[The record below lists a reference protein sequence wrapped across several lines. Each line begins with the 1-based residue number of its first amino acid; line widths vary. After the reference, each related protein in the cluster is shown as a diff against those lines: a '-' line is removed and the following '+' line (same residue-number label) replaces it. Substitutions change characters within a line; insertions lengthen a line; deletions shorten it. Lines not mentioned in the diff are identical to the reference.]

1 MHAQAWLLAL
11 LVSYNLEYAVGFDR
25 PLAPDPTGFG
35 PLQVG
40 QEEYRLPAQVDELV
54 LTDRVV
60 EYWAVIWRP
69 LALPDPAAR
78 LPLAVFLHGN
88 HATCAGAFST
98 CHGGLSRRP
107 AHALH
112 PQTPR

>member
-1 MHAQAWLLAL
+1 MDFL
-11 LVSYNLEYAVGFDR
+11 
-25 PLAPDPTGFG
+25 
-35 PLQVG
+35 
-40 QEEYRLPAQVDELV
+40 
-54 LTDRVV
+54 
-60 EYWAVIWRP
+60 
-69 LALPDPAAR
+69 AR
-78 LPLAVFLHGN
+78 LQTSLGGAMRSKCDQRQSQLSDEELPTYLVHVDTSLVVSVQSNWIALSGRPTLGMVSDTTAQDGDVAYGN